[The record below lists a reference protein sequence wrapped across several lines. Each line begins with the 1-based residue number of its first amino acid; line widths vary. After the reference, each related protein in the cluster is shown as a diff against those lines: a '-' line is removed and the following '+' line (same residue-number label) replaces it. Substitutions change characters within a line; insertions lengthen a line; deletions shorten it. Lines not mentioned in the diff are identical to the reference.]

1 MLAFSNQNLF
11 RKIFAYFI
19 ELSMVF
25 LGTCSTGDS
34 VRGAPK
40 PVMLT
45 KSRTGGAKPKKTLS
59 SKSTIPSSTRRTP
72 YVAVSLEKKTWIYL
86 QIYSY
91 VPMPNDARLFLS
103 LTNSPIK
110 LCFRITIV

>member
-25 LGTCSTGDS
+25 SGTCSTGDA

-72 YVAVSLEKKTWIYL
+72 DVAVSLEKKPWIYL

-91 VPMPNDARLFLS
+91 VPNDA
-103 LTNSPIK
+103 
-110 LCFRITIV
+110 